1 MFQERYVGTT
11 EGCIVWVLRGYV
23 RGVWLVRARSPS
35 IRGVVRRY
43 PTLEAALAT
52 GLQDAQ
58 DAIVTARIRALL
70 KAQE

>member
-1 MFQERYVGTT
+1 MWVMRGRVCG
-11 EGCIVWVLRGYV
+11 VWVV
-23 RGVWLVRARSPS
+23 TARSPS
-35 IRGVVRRY
+35 IRGTVRRY